1 MTNFV
6 IIENIF
12 HKKKNGKIKVGD
24 MSHFDKNIYQKDLE
38 DIMKHKTV
46 NEMLN
51 TFHENLF
58 EIIN

>member
-6 IIENIF
+6 IIKNIF

-24 MSHFDKNIYQKDLE
+24 ISHFDKNIYQKDLE

>member
-6 IIENIF
+6 IIKNIF
-12 HKKKNGKIKVGD
+12 HKKKNGKIKMRD

-51 TFHENLF
+51 TFHEKLF